1 MFQTRSCRLRKIA
14 MRIECMGALAMR
26 IGDRTAIGII
36 GLALGALL
44 VGVAIVMDSDVGR
57 AVNGVGGVLW
67 FASTALLTI
76 VAVRDRPPVWLWGVL
91 ALVVVTVAFVVKP
104 SAIVPAMVGFVPAG
118 FLLAAVAP
126 RSKLLWAALV
136 PAWYLPAHIG
146 TAIIK
151 SAVSS
156 MLGNEASLRT
166 DPPPTAAIV
175 PLLMVVFALAGGAL
189 ARTWLDR
196 RAGTSSTVAGLLEER

>member
-1 MFQTRSCRLRKIA
+1 MASWGGVK
-14 MRIECMGALAMR
+14 
-26 IGDRTAIGII
+26 IGIA

-67 FASTALLTI
+67 FASTVLLTL
-76 VAVRDRPPVWLWGVL
+76 AAWRTRPPVWLWAVL
-91 ALVVVTVAFVVKP
+91 ALVVIAVAFVVKP
-104 SAIVPAMVGFVPAG
+104 SAIVPAMIGFVPAG
-118 FLLAAVAP
+118 LLLGAIAP
-126 RSKLLWAALV
+126 KSKLLWAALV

-146 TAIIK
+146 TAIAT
-151 SAVSS
+151 SAVNA

-175 PLLMVVFALAGGAL
+175 PLVMVACALVGGVL
-189 ARTWLDR
+189 GRYVVERRT
-196 RAGTSSTVAGLLEER
+196 GTGTTGGRLLEER